1 MVIWNLK
8 FTNRAKKDSTALA
21 AAHLK
26 DRAERLLNVIKERPL
41 EPPPEFE
48 KLIGDLKGHYSRR
61 INRQHRIVYN
71 VNSKDKC
78 IIIISMYSH
87 YGE

>member
-8 FTNRAKKDSTALA
+8 FKNRAKKDSTALA
-21 AAHLK
+21 SAHLK

-48 KLIGDLKGHYSRR
+48 KLIGDLKGYYSRR

-78 IIIISMYSH
+78 ITIFSMYSH